1 MSTQVDRIDPAK
13 LQVLVAHGFVFD
25 PRRLVFVSATCSA
38 KTCRR
43 SIKPKALSGS
53 SIWKSLHALVH
64 LRQWGL
70 LNEFACYYSRVIT
83 PESEYIISAARAAI
97 PIEGVEDHDLE
108 WLEKRIA
115 EIETVP

>member
-1 MSTQVDRIDPAK
+1 MTTHLDRTDAAK
-13 LQVLVAHGFVFD
+13 LRVLAAHGFVFD

-70 LNEFACYYSRVIT
+70 LNEFACYYSRVT
-83 PESEYIISAARAAI
+83 PESEFSAARAAI
-97 PIEGVEDHDLE
+97 PIEDVEDHDLE
-108 WLEKRIA
+108 WLEKWIA
-115 EIETVP
+115 ETETVPRTS